1 MELLVY
7 KASAGS
13 GKTFTLAVE
22 YIKLLILNP
31 RAYRQ
36 ILAVTFTNK
45 ATAEMKERILS
56 QLYGIWQGDKDS
68 DAYLKRIIAETGKPV
83 EEVREAAKV
92 ALTNMLH
99 DYSRFRVET
108 IDSFFQ
114 SVMRNLARELEL
126 SPNLNIELN
135 NQEVLSD
142 AVDSMIERL
151 GPTSPVLAW
160 LLDYINERIAD
171 DKRWNVSDEVKS
183 FGRNIFDEEY
193 IEKGE
198 GLRKKLI
205 ENPGLIKDYRRELK
219 EMETEALE
227 QMKGFYDQFEG
238 ELDGHA
244 LNADDLKNGSRGIG
258 SYFRKL
264 NNGILG
270 DDIRNA
276 TVEKCLTDEK
286 SWAAKSSSRY
296 QDILQLASAS
306 LMPLLNEAEKFR
318 TKNNKIVNSCRLSM
332 QHLNK
337 VQLLA
342 SIDEE
347 VRRLNRENNR
357 FLLSD
362 TNALLHQLVKD
373 GDSSFVFEKIGTNI
387 RNVMID
393 EFQDTSRM
401 QWGNFR
407 LLLLEGLSQG
417 ADSLIV
423 GDVKQSIYRWRNGD
437 WGILN
442 GLNERIKSFPIRTK
456 TLKTN
461 RRSETDIIRFNNE
474 IFTAAVNYL
483 NTVYKEESKKDCE
496 ALLKAYSD
504 VVQES
509 PKEVRKGYVKVS
521 FLEPDEE
528 HDYTEQTLVS
538 LGEEVERLLNSGI
551 RLNDIAI
558 LVRKNK
564 NIPRI
569 ADYFDK
575 TLQYKI
581 VSDEAFRLDASLAI
595 CMMIDALRYLSD
607 PENRIARA
615 SLITNYQLQIKGYEG
630 SMDCL
635 LTAPAE
641 TLLPEA
647 FTKNIET
654 LRLMPLYELLEE
666 LFTLFEMS
674 RISDQDAYLFA
685 FFDAVTDYLQSNSSE
700 LDGFIRFWEETL
712 CGKTIPSGEME
723 GIRIFS
729 IHKSKGLEFH
739 TVLLPF
745 CDWKLENETNNQL
758 VWCIPEEAPFNE
770 LDIVPVNYSAQM
782 NASVYQRD
790 YQQERLQLWVDNLN
804 LLYVAFTR
812 AGKNLIVWSRKGQ
825 KGTMSELLTAAL
837 PEVARKN
844 GGEWDEDAPYEQ
856 GELCPS
862 SKKEEKVSTNKM
874 TRKPDKLPV
883 SMESMR
889 HEIEFRQSNRSADFI
904 KGVNE
909 GESED
914 RFINRGRLLHTLFS
928 AIETEKDI
936 DTAIERLVFEG
947 VIGSREMEEEIR
959 EVTHKAFSMP
969 EIQDWYSGRWQLFNE
984 CSIIYKEDGVLQ
996 TRRPDRVMMQDGQV
1010 VVVDFKF
1017 GKPNKKYN
1025 RQVQG
1030 YMQLLK
1036 RMGYGNVRGY
1046 LWYGPLPRPLS
1057 GGEGEKGTD
1066 SGWEEGKIVEV
1077 KMGIEMKDGGKIK
1090 SKVGIKDKPNQ
1101 ENFINS
1107 ETEHETDSNSSPLSH
1122 GEGQEERP
1130 LYKTACLT
1138 SYTCMKEFQKKNK
1151 SNPTDAERILW
1162 EYLRREQT
1170 GHKFRRQQIIE
1181 NYIADFA
1188 CLESKLVIE
1197 LDGDYHLTAEQI
1209 QQDQER
1215 TEKLSLLGYRVIRF
1229 KNEEVIDNPKIV
1241 IKQIKCILNTSNKKE
1256 EG

>member
-56 QLYGIWQGDKDS
+56 QLYGIWKGDKDS
-68 DAYLKRIIAETGKPV
+68 DAYLNRIIAETGKPV
-83 EEVREAAKV
+83 DEIRQAAEV
-92 ALTNMLH
+92 ALLNMLH

-142 AVDSMIERL
+142 AVDSMIEKL

-183 FGRNIFDEEY
+183 FGRNIFDEGY

-198 GLRKKLI
+198 GLRQKLI
-205 ENPGLIKDYRRELK
+205 DNPGLIKNYRRELK

-238 ELDGHA
+238 ELDGHG

-264 NNGILG
+264 NNGVLG
-270 DDIRNA
+270 DDVRNA

-286 SWAAKSSSRY
+286 NWAAKSSSRY
-296 QDILQLASAS
+296 QDILQLASSS
-306 LMPLLNEAEKFR
+306 LMPLLNDAEKYR
-318 TKNNKIVNSCRLSM
+318 ITNNKIVNSCRLSM

-342 SIDEE
+342 NIDEE

-442 GLNERIKSFPIRTK
+442 GLNDRIEHFPIRVE

-461 RRSETDIIRFNNE
+461 RRSETNVIRFNNE
-474 IFTAAVNYL
+474 IFASAVDYL
-483 NTVYKEESKKDCE
+483 NTIYKEELETDCE
-496 ALLKAYSD
+496 PLQKAYSD
-504 VVQES
+504 VAQES
-509 PKEVRKGYVKVS
+509 PKEVSKGYVKVS

-528 HDYTEQTLVS
+528 HDYTEQTLIS
-538 LGEEVERLLNSGI
+538 LGEEVERLLDAGVK
-551 RLNDIAI
+551 LNDIAI

-564 NIPRI
+564 TIPRI

-607 PENRIARA
+607 PKNLIARA
-615 SLITNYQLQIKGYEG
+615 SLTTNYQCQIKGFEG
-630 SMDCL
+630 ALDTL
-635 LTAPAE
+635 LTGKPEA
-641 TLLPEA
+641 LLPEA
-647 FTKNIET
+647 FINNLDT

-666 LFTLFEMS
+666 LFTIFEMH

-700 LDGFIRFWEETL
+700 LDSFIRCWEEKL
-712 CGKTIPSGEME
+712 CSKTIPSGEIE

-745 CDWKLENETNNQL
+745 CDWKMENETNNQL
-758 VWCIPEEAPFNE
+758 VWCIPSETPFNE

-782 NASVYQRD
+782 AASVYRKD

-825 KGTMSELLTAAL
+825 RGTMSELLTAAL
-837 PEVARKN
+837 PEAARQN
-844 GGEWDEDAPYEQ
+844 GIEWNEEEPYEQ

-862 SKKEEKVSTNKM
+862 AEKKREVSTNKL
-874 TRKPDKLPV
+874 TQKPEKLPV

-904 KGVNE
+904 QGIDE
-909 GESED
+909 EESAD

-928 AIETEKDI
+928 AIETEEDI
-936 DTAIERLVFEG
+936 DTAIDRLVFEG
-947 VIGSREMEEEIR
+947 VIGSREVEEEIR
-959 EVTHKAFSMP
+959 ELTHKAFEMP
-969 EIQDWYSGRWQLFNE
+969 EVQDWYSGRWTLFNE
-984 CSIIYKEDGVLQ
+984 CAIIYKVDGVLQ
-996 TRRPDRVMMQDGQV
+996 TRRPDRVMMRDGQV

-1017 GKPNKKYN
+1017 GKPSKKYN
-1025 RQVQG
+1025 KQVQG
-1030 YMQLLK
+1030 YMELLTK
-1036 RMGYGNVRGY
+1036 MGYGNVRGY

-1057 GGEGEKGTD
+1057 VGEGGKD
-1066 SGWEEGKIVEV
+1066 SDEGWERGKIVEV
-1077 KMGIEMKDGGKIK
+1077 RMKERKEENERRER
-1090 SKVGIKDKPNQ
+1090 KDSP
-1101 ENFINS
+1101 
-1107 ETEHETDSNSSPLSH
+1107 HSPLSH
-1122 GEGQEERP
+1122 GEGLGERSP
-1130 LYKTACLT
+1130 AYKTACLT
-1138 SYTCMKEFQKKNK
+1138 NYACLKELQKKNK
-1151 SNPTDAERILW
+1151 ANPTDAERILW
-1162 EYLRREQT
+1162 EYLRRERT
-1170 GHKFRRQQIIE
+1170 GHKFRRQQIIDD
-1181 NYIADFA
+1181 YIADFA
-1188 CLESKLVIE
+1188 CLESKLIIE

-1209 QQDQER
+1209 QKDQER
-1215 TEKLSLLGYRVIRF
+1215 TEKLSLLGYHVVRF
-1229 KNEEVIDNPKIV
+1229 KNEEVIDNPEAV
-1241 IKQIKCILNTSNKKE
+1241 IEQIKSILDSSNSKK
-1256 EG
+1256 

>member
-56 QLYGIWQGDKDS
+56 QLYGIWTEDPDS
-68 DAYLKRIIAETGKPV
+68 DAYLKRIIEETGKQTD
-83 EEVREAAKV
+83 EIRKSAGI
-92 ALTNMLH
+92 ALSYMLH

-135 NQEVLSD
+135 NSEVLSD
-142 AVDSMIERL
+142 AVDSMIEKL
-151 GPTSPVLAW
+151 APTSPVLAW
-160 LLDYINERIAD
+160 LLNYIDERIAD
-171 DKRWNVSDEVKS
+171 DKRWNVSEEVKS
-183 FGRNIFDEEY
+183 FGRNIFDEGY

-198 GLRKKLI
+198 GLRQKLI
-205 ENPGLIKDYRRELK
+205 ENPEIIKNYRRELK

-244 LNADDLKNGSRGIG
+244 LTADDLKNGSRGIG

-270 DDIRNA
+270 DDIRNT
-276 TVEKCLTDEK
+276 TVEKCLSDEK
-286 SWAAKSSSRY
+286 NWAAKTSPRY
-296 QDILQLASAS
+296 EDILRLAADS

-318 TKNNKIVNSCRLSM
+318 SRNNKIVNSCRLSM

-342 SIDEE
+342 NIDEE
-347 VRRLNRENNR
+347 VRQLNRENNR

-401 QWGNFR
+401 QWGNFK

-442 GLNERIKSFPIRTK
+442 GLNDRIEHFPIRVE
-456 TLKTN
+456 TLKIN
-461 RRSETDIIRFNNE
+461 RRSETNVIRFNNE
-474 IFTAAVNYL
+474 LFTAAVEYL
-483 NTVYKEESKKDCE
+483 NTLYKNELSTDCE
-496 ALLKAYSD
+496 ALQKAYSD
-504 VVQES
+504 VAQES
-509 PKEVRKGYVKVS
+509 PKEKQMGYVKVS

-528 HDYTEQTLVS
+528 HDYTEKTLIS
-538 LGEEVERLLNSGI
+538 LGEEVEQLLSSGVKQ
-551 RLNDIAI
+551 NDIAI

-564 NIPRI
+564 SIPRI

-581 VSDEAFRLDASLAI
+581 VSDEAFRLDASLTI

-615 SLITNYQLQIKGYEG
+615 SLIMNYQLKIKGFEG
-630 SMDCL
+630 ELDAL
-635 LTAPAE
+635 LTGAPKE
-641 TLLPEA
+641 LLPEA
-647 FTKNIET
+647 FIENIKT

-666 LFTLFEMS
+666 LFSIFEMN
-674 RISDQDAYLFA
+674 RISAQDAYLFA

-700 LDGFIRFWEETL
+700 LDSFIRFWEETL
-712 CGKTIPSGEME
+712 CNKTIPSGEIE

-745 CDWKLENETNNQL
+745 CDWKMENETNNQL
-758 VWCIPEEAPFNE
+758 VWCTPAAAPFNE
-770 LDIVPVNYSAQM
+770 LDIVPVNYSTQM
-782 NASVYQRD
+782 AESVYRED
-790 YQQERLQLWVDNLN
+790 YLQERLQLWVDNLN

-825 KGTMSELLTAAL
+825 RNTMSELLTAAL
-837 PEVARKN
+837 PEVARRN
-844 GGEWDEDAPYEQ
+844 GTEWDGEEPYEQ

-862 SKKEEKVSTNKM
+862 SEEKKKISDNKL
-874 TRKPDKLPV
+874 TRKAEKLPV
-883 SMESMR
+883 RMESMR

-904 KGVNE
+904 KGIE
-909 GESED
+909 EEESDD

-936 DTAIERLVFEG
+936 DTAIERLIFEG
-947 VIGSREMEEEIR
+947 VIGSRKVEEEIR

-969 EIQDWYSGRWQLFNE
+969 EIQEWYSGRWQLFNE
-984 CSIIYKEDGVLQ
+984 CAIIYKEDGVLQ
-996 TRRPDRVMMQDGQV
+996 TRRPDRVMMQNGQV

-1025 RQVQG
+1025 KQVQG
-1030 YMQLLK
+1030 YMQLLT
-1036 RMGYGNVRGY
+1036 RMGYTNITGY
-1046 LWYGPLPRPLS
+1046 LWYVDEELIQKV
-1057 GGEGEKGTD
+1057 EK
-1066 SGWEEGKIVEV
+1066 
-1077 KMGIEMKDGGKIK
+1077 
-1090 SKVGIKDKPNQ
+1090 
-1101 ENFINS
+1101 
-1107 ETEHETDSNSSPLSH
+1107 
-1122 GEGQEERP
+1122 R
-1130 LYKTACLT
+1130 
-1138 SYTCMKEFQKKNK
+1138 
-1151 SNPTDAERILW
+1151 
-1162 EYLRREQT
+1162 
-1170 GHKFRRQQIIE
+1170 
-1181 NYIADFA
+1181 
-1188 CLESKLVIE
+1188 
-1197 LDGDYHLTAEQI
+1197 
-1209 QQDQER
+1209 
-1215 TEKLSLLGYRVIRF
+1215 
-1229 KNEEVIDNPKIV
+1229 
-1241 IKQIKCILNTSNKKE
+1241 
-1256 EG
+1256 

>member
-56 QLYGIWQGDKDS
+56 QLYGIWTEDPDS
-68 DAYLKRIIAETGKPV
+68 DAYLKRIIEETGKQTD
-83 EEVREAAKV
+83 EIRKSAGI
-92 ALTNMLH
+92 ALSYMLH

-135 NQEVLSD
+135 NSEVLSD
-142 AVDSMIERL
+142 AVDSMIEKL
-151 GPTSPVLAW
+151 APTSPVLAW
-160 LLDYINERIAD
+160 LLNYIDERIAD
-171 DKRWNVSDEVKS
+171 DKRWNVSEEVKS
-183 FGRNIFDEEY
+183 FGRNIFDEGY

-198 GLRKKLI
+198 GLRQKLI
-205 ENPGLIKDYRRELK
+205 ENPEIIKNYRRELK

-244 LNADDLKNGSRGIG
+244 LTADDLKNGSRGIG

-270 DDIRNA
+270 DDIRNT
-276 TVEKCLTDEK
+276 TVEKCLSDEK
-286 SWAAKSSSRY
+286 NWAAKTSPRY
-296 QDILQLASAS
+296 EDILRLAADS

-318 TKNNKIVNSCRLSM
+318 SRNNKIVNSCRLSM

-342 SIDEE
+342 NIDEE
-347 VRRLNRENNR
+347 VRQLNRENNR

-401 QWGNFR
+401 QWGNFK

-442 GLNERIKSFPIRTK
+442 GLNDRIEHFPIRVE
-456 TLKTN
+456 TLKIN
-461 RRSETDIIRFNNE
+461 RRSETNVIRFNNE
-474 IFTAAVNYL
+474 LFTAAVEYL
-483 NTVYKEESKKDCE
+483 NTLYKNELSSDCE
-496 ALLKAYSD
+496 ALQKAYSD
-504 VVQES
+504 VAQES
-509 PKEVRKGYVKVS
+509 PKEKQMGYVKVS

-528 HDYTEQTLVS
+528 HDYTEKTLIS
-538 LGEEVERLLNSGI
+538 LGEEVEQLLNSGVKQ
-551 RLNDIAI
+551 NDIAI

-564 NIPRI
+564 SIPRI
-569 ADYFDK
+569 EDYFDK

-615 SLITNYQLQIKGYEG
+615 SLIMNYQLKIKGFEREL
-630 SMDCL
+630 DAL
-635 LTAPAE
+635 LTGAPKE
-641 TLLPEA
+641 LLPEA
-647 FTKNIET
+647 FIENIKT

-666 LFTLFEMS
+666 LFSIFEMN
-674 RISDQDAYLFA
+674 RISAQDAYLFA

-700 LDGFIRFWEETL
+700 LDSFIRFWEETL
-712 CGKTIPSGEME
+712 CNKTIPSGEIE

-745 CDWKLENETNNQL
+745 CDWKMENETNNQL
-758 VWCIPEEAPFNE
+758 VWCTPAAAPFNE
-770 LDIVPVNYSAQM
+770 LDIVPVNYSTQM
-782 NASVYQRD
+782 AESVYRED
-790 YQQERLQLWVDNLN
+790 YLQERLQLWVDNLN

-825 KGTMSELLTAAL
+825 RNTMSELLTAAL
-837 PEVARKN
+837 PEVAHRN
-844 GGEWDEDAPYEQ
+844 GTEWDEEEPYEQ

-862 SKKEEKVSTNKM
+862 SEEKKKISANKL
-874 TRKPDKLPV
+874 TRKAEKLPV
-883 SMESMR
+883 RMESMR

-904 KGVNE
+904 KGIE
-909 GESED
+909 EEESED

-936 DTAIERLVFEG
+936 DTAIERLIFEG
-947 VIGSREMEEEIR
+947 VIGSRKVEEEIR

-969 EIQDWYSGRWQLFNE
+969 EIQEWYSGRWQLFNE
-984 CSIIYKEDGVLQ
+984 CAIIYKEDGVLQ
-996 TRRPDRVMMQDGQV
+996 TRRPDRVMMQNGQV

-1025 RQVQG
+1025 KQVQG
-1030 YMQLLK
+1030 YMQLLTK
-1036 RMGYGNVRGY
+1036 MGYSNISGY
-1046 LWYGPLPRPLS
+1046 LWYV
-1057 GGEGEKGTD
+1057 D
-1066 SGWEEGKIVEV
+1066 
-1077 KMGIEMKDGGKIK
+1077 
-1090 SKVGIKDKPNQ
+1090 
-1101 ENFINS
+1101 
-1107 ETEHETDSNSSPLSH
+1107 
-1122 GEGQEERP
+1122 
-1130 LYKTACLT
+1130 
-1138 SYTCMKEFQKKNK
+1138 
-1151 SNPTDAERILW
+1151 
-1162 EYLRREQT
+1162 
-1170 GHKFRRQQIIE
+1170 
-1181 NYIADFA
+1181 
-1188 CLESKLVIE
+1188 ESKIE
-1197 LDGDYHLTAEQI
+1197 KV
-1209 QQDQER
+1209 R
-1215 TEKLSLLGYRVIRF
+1215 
-1229 KNEEVIDNPKIV
+1229 N
-1241 IKQIKCILNTSNKKE
+1241 
-1256 EG
+1256 

>member
-56 QLYGIWQGDKDS
+56 QLYGIWTEDPDS
-68 DAYLKRIIAETGKPV
+68 DAYLKRIIEETGKQTD
-83 EEVREAAKV
+83 EIRKSAGI
-92 ALTNMLH
+92 ALSYMLH

-135 NQEVLSD
+135 NSEVLSD
-142 AVDSMIERL
+142 AVDSMIEKL
-151 GPTSPVLAW
+151 APTSPVLAW
-160 LLDYINERIAD
+160 LLNYIDERIAD
-171 DKRWNVSDEVKS
+171 DKRWNVSEEVKS
-183 FGRNIFDEEY
+183 FGRNIFDEGY

-198 GLRKKLI
+198 GLRQKLI
-205 ENPGLIKDYRRELK
+205 ENPEIIKNYRRELK

-238 ELDGHA
+238 ELDGHS
-244 LNADDLKNGSRGIG
+244 LTADDLKNGSRGIG

-270 DDIRNA
+270 DDIRNT
-276 TVEKCLTDEK
+276 TVEKCLSDEK
-286 SWAAKSSSRY
+286 NWAAKTSPRY
-296 QDILQLASAS
+296 EDILRLATDS

-318 TKNNKIVNSCRLSM
+318 SRNNKIVNSCRLSM

-342 SIDEE
+342 NIDEE
-347 VRRLNRENNR
+347 VRQLNRENNR

-401 QWGNFR
+401 QWGNFK

-442 GLNERIKSFPIRTK
+442 GLNDRIEHFPIRVE
-456 TLKTN
+456 TLKIN
-461 RRSETDIIRFNNE
+461 RRSETNVIRFNNE
-474 IFTAAVNYL
+474 LFIAAVEYL
-483 NTVYKEESKKDCE
+483 NTLYKNELSTDCE
-496 ALLKAYSD
+496 ALQKAYSD
-504 VVQES
+504 VAQES
-509 PKEVRKGYVKVS
+509 PKEKQMGYVKVS

-528 HDYTEQTLVS
+528 HDYTEKTLIS
-538 LGEEVERLLNSGI
+538 LGEEVEHLLDSGVK
-551 RLNDIAI
+551 LNDIAI

-581 VSDEAFRLDASLAI
+581 VSDEAFRLDASLAL

-615 SLITNYQLQIKGYEG
+615 SLIMNYQIKIKDFKGEL
-630 SMDCL
+630 DAL
-635 LTAPAE
+635 LTGTPKE
-641 TLLPEA
+641 LLPEA
-647 FTKNIET
+647 FIENIKT

-666 LFTLFEMS
+666 LFSIFEMN
-674 RISDQDAYLFA
+674 RISAQDAYLFA

-700 LDGFIRFWEETL
+700 LDSFIRFWEETL
-712 CGKTIPSGEME
+712 CNKTIPSGEIE

-745 CDWKLENETNNQL
+745 CDWKMENETNNQL
-758 VWCIPEEAPFNE
+758 VWCTPAAAPFNE
-770 LDIVPVNYSAQM
+770 LDIVPVNYSTQM
-782 NASVYQRD
+782 AESVYRED
-790 YQQERLQLWVDNLN
+790 YLQERLQLWVDNLN

-825 KGTMSELLTAAL
+825 RNTMSELLTAAL
-837 PEVARKN
+837 PEVARRN
-844 GGEWDEDAPYEQ
+844 GTEWDEEEPYEQ

-862 SKKEEKVSTNKM
+862 SEEKKKISANKL
-874 TRKPDKLPV
+874 TRKAEKLPV
-883 SMESMR
+883 RMESMR

-904 KGVNE
+904 KGIE
-909 GESED
+909 EEESDD

-928 AIETEKDI
+928 AIETEEDI
-936 DTAIERLVFEG
+936 NTAIDRLIFEG
-947 VIGSREMEEEIR
+947 VIGSREMEEEVR
-959 EVTHKAFSMP
+959 KLTQKAFALP
-969 EIQDWYSGRWQLFNE
+969 EIQDWYSGHWQLFNE
-984 CSIIYKEDGVLQ
+984 CAIIYKEDGVLQ
-996 TRRPDRVMMQDGQV
+996 TRRPDRVMMRNGQV

-1025 RQVQG
+1025 KQVQG
-1030 YMQLLK
+1030 YMQLLT
-1036 RMGYGNVRGY
+1036 RMGYTNITGY
-1046 LWYGPLPRPLS
+1046 LWYVEEELIQKV
-1057 GGEGEKGTD
+1057 EK
-1066 SGWEEGKIVEV
+1066 
-1077 KMGIEMKDGGKIK
+1077 
-1090 SKVGIKDKPNQ
+1090 
-1101 ENFINS
+1101 
-1107 ETEHETDSNSSPLSH
+1107 
-1122 GEGQEERP
+1122 R
-1130 LYKTACLT
+1130 
-1138 SYTCMKEFQKKNK
+1138 
-1151 SNPTDAERILW
+1151 
-1162 EYLRREQT
+1162 
-1170 GHKFRRQQIIE
+1170 
-1181 NYIADFA
+1181 
-1188 CLESKLVIE
+1188 
-1197 LDGDYHLTAEQI
+1197 
-1209 QQDQER
+1209 
-1215 TEKLSLLGYRVIRF
+1215 
-1229 KNEEVIDNPKIV
+1229 
-1241 IKQIKCILNTSNKKE
+1241 
-1256 EG
+1256 

>member
-442 GLNERIKSFPIRTK
+442 GLNERIESFPIRTK

-745 CDWKLENETNNQL
+745 CDWRLENETNNQL

-862 SKKEEKVSTNKM
+862 SKKEEKVSTNKL

-904 KGVNE
+904 KGVDE
-909 GESED
+909 EESED